1 MILKKKK
8 GFTLVELIV
17 VIAIIGVLAAILIPT
32 MMGYVT
38 DSHISSVNS
47 TAANLKK
54 SVGYFLTDADTLGY
68 GMRLS
73 DDACCEV
80 DIVVID
86 GLWTVT
92 IDGVDLDTV
101 FNSTDE
107 VEWTGSGSGRAGDA
121 WTLTN
126 AESRLA
132 IGLAKLLPE
141 VSHARI
147 GFWIEQ
153 GVCSAL
159 YYTEDTTSD
168 ITIQSFTAGGWSSD
182 TYVWDGNKA
191 GISADGYIV
200 GTAPALIL
208 GNGS

>member
-1 MILKKKK
+1 MVLKKKK

-38 DSHISSVNS
+38 NSHVSSANT

-80 DIVVID
+80 DIVVQD

-92 IDGVDLDTV
+92 IDGVDLDV
-101 FNSTDE
+101 IFNDSEE
-107 VEWTGSGSGRAGDA
+107 VQWTGSGSGRAGDA

-141 VSHARI
+141 VDEARI
-147 GFWIEQ
+147 GFWIEK
-153 GVCSAL
+153 GICSAL

-168 ITIQSFTAGGWSSD
+168 VTIQSFTNGGWSSD
-182 TYVWDGNKA
+182 SYIWNGQTAGVSSEGYV
-191 GISADGYIV
+191 I
-200 GTAPALIL
+200 GTSPALIL
-208 GNGS
+208 GSGS